1 MSMSIVTP
9 FPAQLGSGI
18 KMADSI
24 IRYLQGLNL
33 LLDTA
38 TLARLTGDSLMS
50 TSGKSTAEL
59 WRGRAQQARR
69 IASMLSHG
77 DATLLLIYAQ
87 ECDDESRAALNI
99 GITDACEAS
108 ADRASLFERPV
119 HRVSRRRF
127 AA

>member
-87 ECDDESRAALNI
+87 ECDDESRSTQYRHNRCLRSV
-99 GITDACEAS
+99 G
-108 ADRASLFERPV
+108 
-119 HRVSRRRF
+119 
-127 AA
+127 